1 MNVLF
6 QEVFYFG
13 FSDPRKVCVNQTQ
26 KQNTNYEGSPACPH
40 LVFGRPL
47 WNLRS
52 SDTLDAALLS
62 ICKTEPT
69 HRHKHTQ

>member
-1 MNVLF
+1 MHVLF
-6 QEVFYFG
+6 QEVFYFLIL
-13 FSDPRKVCVNQTQ
+13 VTQ

-69 HRHKHTQ
+69 HRRKHTQ